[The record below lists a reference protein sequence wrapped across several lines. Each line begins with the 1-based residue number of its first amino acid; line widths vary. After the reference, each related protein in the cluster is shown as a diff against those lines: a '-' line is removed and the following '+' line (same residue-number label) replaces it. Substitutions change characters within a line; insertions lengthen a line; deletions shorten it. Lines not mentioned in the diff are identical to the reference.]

1 MAYMA
6 LYRKWRPQDFSDL
19 IGQEHIS
26 KTLSNAITSGK
37 IAHAYLFSGPRGTG
51 KTSTAKILAKALN
64 CEQGPTPF
72 PCNKCSCCQKINDG
86 SFMDVFEIDAASNR
100 GIDEIRD
107 LRETVKFAPVDGRY
121 KVYIIDEVHMLTT
134 EAFNALLKTLEE
146 PPEHVVFIL
155 ATTEVHKVPITIQ
168 SRCQRYDFKRITKE
182 DILDRLVKVTQKM
195 QLKAETAALEVIAV
209 QADGGMRD
217 ALSLLDQCL
226 AFAKDTLDVTEVRK
240 VLGLVGHDWIWQLT
254 DSLIAKD
261 SANILT
267 GISEV
272 IAQGKEIKQL
282 LNEFVLH
289 LRSLMIYRAAGKMLN
304 LDMYLEDE
312 AVLKRQSTAFTHE
325 ELTDMIRKVHEAI
338 NELKWSAQP
347 RITAEV
353 LFLRLCFY
361 EKEQN
366 EQPSVS
372 TAINNPAM
380 PSAPLSNSTN
390 SAVSDAKINALEQKI
405 ARMERIIKA
414 LSTQVANINEQN
426 EQNEQRANNFNSAV
440 PSNTQYRAIPTNT
453 QPVSN
458 KLRQRIQTTPTT
470 QIQQVPAAQNVMP
483 LQSADV
489 VSIWQNVLG
498 GLKARRK
505 IVVVA
510 CINKAVPY
518 RITENQFFIHFESPF
533 LQERTQKD
541 DYRLLIEEV
550 LQNITG
556 HNLHLMCTTG
566 EVKTITSANIAPVA
580 PAMMNKAMPRQ
591 VPNRNTNIPA
601 VEPKPVMEYTADIP
615 SNINPI
621 NNDNVQDIQYDFP
634 MPTDDDYVADES
646 VDSVDYNELTPEG
659 KHTLKTAIEV
669 FGGRVVPE
677 DEMNN

>member
-19 IGQEHIS
+19 IGQNHIS

-64 CEQGPTPF
+64 CEKGPTPF
-72 PCNKCSCCQKINDG
+72 PCNECVCCRKINDG

-182 DILDRLVKVTQKM
+182 DILARLQKVVDEMNINAQK
-195 QLKAETAALEVIAV
+195 EALEVIAI

-226 AFAKDTLDVTEVRK
+226 AFAKDTLTEAEVKK
-240 VLGLVGHDWIWQLT
+240 VLGLVGHESIWQLA
-254 DSLIAKD
+254 DDLINKD
-261 SANILT
+261 SEHILQT
-267 GISEV
+267 LNDI
-272 IAQGKEIKQL
+272 IAEGKEIKQM
-282 LNEFVLH
+282 LNEFILH
-289 LRSLMIYRAAGKMLN
+289 LRSLMIYKAAGKLMN

-312 AVLKRQSTAFTHE
+312 HVLQRQSQAFSHE
-325 ELTDMIRKVHEAI
+325 QLMNMIQKVHEAI
-338 NELKWSAQP
+338 GEVKWATQP

-353 LFLRLCFY
+353 LFLKLCWHD
-361 EKEQN
+361 ELTQEQAV
-366 EQPSVS
+366 PIS
-372 TAINNPAM
+372 PA
-380 PSAPLSNSTN
+380 
-390 SAVSDAKINALEQKI
+390 
-405 ARMERIIKA
+405 
-414 LSTQVANINEQN
+414 
-426 EQNEQRANNFNSAV
+426 AV
-440 PSNTQYRAIPTNT
+440 PSNQAIAPANNNSANERKITALEQQIARLDRIVKALSSQVAKLNERNT
-453 QPVSN
+453 TMPMQPQAVSFN
-458 KLRQRIQTTPTT
+458 QSAPLQAN
-470 QIQQVPAAQNVMP
+470 IQQPLNQRTQTVNTAPSLQN
-483 LQSADV
+483 ADAN
-489 VSIWQNVLG
+489 SIWQNVLN

-510 CINKAVPY
+510 CVNRAVPY
-518 RITENQFFIHFESPF
+518 RVTDEQFFIHFDSPF

-556 HNLHLMCTTG
+556 HNLHLMCTT
-566 EVKTITSANIAPVA
+566 KDNAT
-580 PAMMNKAMPRQ
+580 AMTAMPSRPAATLPPKKST
-591 VPNRNTNIPA
+591 VNYAANTSNSTASSPAAPPINAPKIP
-601 VEPKPVMEYTADIP
+601 IP
-615 SNINPI
+615 SIEDEHIIPNGDYQ
-621 NNDNVQDIQYDFP
+621 NDIP
-634 MPTDDDYVADES
+634 MPTDDDYVADANA
-646 VDSVDYNELTPEG
+646 DYTTDVNYDDLTPEG
-659 KHTLKTAIEV
+659 KHTLQMAMEV
-669 FGGRVVPE
+669 FGGKIIPE
-677 DEMNN
+677 DKVQNK